1 MTGPLPPRPLALESS
16 LGARFVALATTLGA
30 SPAAAHIWADAVIQR
45 YKEPQR
51 HYHTLEH
58 IATMFRCLDACR
70 AMLRDE
76 AGVALAIFFHDVVYD
91 PRRADNERESVRVFE
106 EFAASVGLA
115 KRMTEKVVGFIER
128 TVTHTLSGGEGEE
141 DLELFLDFD
150 LEVLARPNEEYEVY
164 VRQIREEYGYYEEDE
179 YRKGRVGVLRGFLER
194 ERLYLSERFY
204 VEMEEAARRNLRA
217 EIERL
222 EQPRSEKTD

>member
-1 MTGPLPPRPLALESS
+1 MTGTLPPRPLALESS
-16 LGARFVALATTLGA
+16 LGARFIALATTLGA
-30 SPAAAHIWADAVIQR
+30 SPAAAHIWADTVIQR

-76 AGVALAIFFHDVVYD
+76 AGVALAIFFHDMVYD
-91 PRRADNERESVRVFE
+91 PRRADNEHESVSVFE

-115 KRMTEKVVGFIER
+115 KGMTGKVVGFIER
-128 TVTHTLSGGEGEE
+128 TVTHTLPGGEGEG

-164 VRQIREEYGYYEEDE
+164 EEDE
-179 YRKGRVGVLRGFLER
+179 YRKGRVGVLGGFLER
-194 ERLYLSERFY
+194 ERLYLSEKFY
-204 VEMEEAARRNLRA
+204 VEKEEAARRNLRA

-222 EQPRSEKTD
+222 EQLRSEKTNQTIGRMKQSAL

>member
-1 MTGPLPPRPLALESS
+1 
-16 LGARFVALATTLGA
+16 
-30 SPAAAHIWADAVIQR
+30 
-45 YKEPQR
+45 
-51 HYHTLEH
+51 
-58 IATMFRCLDACR
+58 
-70 AMLRDE
+70 MLRDE

-115 KRMTEKVVGFIER
+115 KRMARKVVGFIER
-128 TVTHTLSGGEGEE
+128 TVTHTLPGGEGEGE
-141 DLELFLDFD
+141 GDLELFLDFD

-164 VRQIREEYGYYEEDE
+164 ARQIREEYGYYEEDE

-194 ERLYLSERFY
+194 ERLYLSEKFY
-204 VEMEEAARRNLRA
+204 VEKEEAARRNLRA

-222 EQPRSEKTD
+222 EQLRSEKTD